1 MVSHS
6 PSSSL
11 LRPLV
16 VLIPGIGG
24 SVLADAGGRTVYDVN
39 VSKGAA
45 RAFDPAVL
53 AIDNELHAM
62 RLISSYGIAFKQLVT
77 GYENLWSALVQ
88 RLGLSQV
95 DTAVAGERLIRPN
108 ASLLAF
114 PYDFRQSVAHTAE
127 LLDRELRRRAQGR
140 PVVLVGHSMGGLVA
154 AWWWAFLSD
163 GIEVKEILTLGTP
176 YRGAAKALDV
186 LVNQLSFSGLRLSGI
201 TEVIRGWNSVFDLL
215 PHCQVVEKGT
225 GHCYPYE
232 LLSAVTSVVPDFA
245 ARARKAYAA
254 NKELHK
260 RLEERASRE
269 GNPLTLY
276 YSQGHATLSRTV
288 LKSGALTVLKEPPSW
303 LPREWDSGDGT
314 VPMFSAIPHFL
325 EGSARAW
332 RRLPQK
338 HLGLVEADAVANHL
352 GGYGLRPLSAAARG
366 GRDEGRGAY
375 LCVDLDDTVPANEVR
390 TVAVR
395 VLGAD
400 GSPVIA
406 KDVGLLASG
415 HRVRGE
421 RDRESW
427 KVTLPPLDSGVH
439 KVTIQAVGLP
449 GGSRAVFH
457 GRVGAVSCENE

>member
-1 MVSHS
+1 MSQS

-39 VSKGAA
+39 ASKGVA
-45 RAFDPAVL
+45 RALDPAVL
-53 AIDNELHAM
+53 AIDNDLHAM

-77 GYENLWSALVQ
+77 GYEHLWAALVQ
-88 RLGLSQV
+88 RLGLSQA
-95 DTAVAGERLIRPN
+95 DTAVAGEKLVRPN

-114 PYDFRQSVAHTAE
+114 PYDFRQSVSHAAE
-127 LLDRELRRRAQGR
+127 LLDRHLRQRAQGR

-163 GIEVKEILTLGTP
+163 GIEVKEIITLGTP

-186 LVNQLSFSGLRLSGI
+186 LVNRLSFSGLRLSGI
-201 TEVIRGWNSVFDLL
+201 TDVIRGWESVFDLL
-215 PHCQVVEKGT
+215 PHCQVVEEGAE
-225 GHCYPYE
+225 HCYPYE
-232 LLSAVTSVVPDFA
+232 LPSAVTSVIPDFA
-245 ARARKAYAA
+245 VRARRAYTA
-254 NKELHK
+254 NKDLHK
-260 RLEERASRE
+260 KLEERANRE

-288 LKSGALTVLKEPPSW
+288 LEAGVLTVSKESPSW
-303 LPREWDSGDGT
+303 LPRGWDAGDGT
-314 VPMFSAIPHFL
+314 VPMFSAVPHFL
-325 EGSARAW
+325 EGGARAW
-332 RRLPQK
+332 HRLPQK

-352 GGYGLRPLSAAARG
+352 GGYGLRPLTAAARG
-366 GRDEGRGAY
+366 GGDESRGTY
-375 LCVDLDDTVPANEVR
+375 LCVDLDDTVPANEEQ

-395 VLGAD
+395 VLDAD

-406 KDVGLLASG
+406 EDVGLLAAG
-415 HRVRGE
+415 HRVRGK
-421 RDRESW
+421 RDGDSW
-427 KVTLPPLDSGVH
+427 IVTLPPLGSGVH
-439 KVTIQAVGLP
+439 KVTIQAVVLP

-457 GRVGAVSCENE
+457 GRVGAVTCENQ

>member
-1 MVSHS
+1 MSQS

-16 VLIPGIGG
+16 VLVPGIGG
-24 SVLADAGGRTVYDVN
+24 SVLADACGRTVYDVN
-39 VSKGAA
+39 ASKGVA
-45 RAFDPAVL
+45 RVLDPTALAV
-53 AIDNELHAM
+53 DKELRAM
-62 RLISSYGIAFKQLVT
+62 KPIRSYGIAFKQLVT
-77 GYENLWSALVQ
+77 GYENLWAALVQ
-88 RLGLSQV
+88 GLGLSQAE
-95 DTAVAGERLIRPN
+95 TAVAGERLVRPN

-140 PVVLVGHSMGGLVA
+140 PVVLVAHSMGGLVA

-163 GIEVKEILTLGTP
+163 GIEVKEIVTLGTP

-201 TEVIRGWNSVFDLL
+201 TEVIRGWDSVFDLL

-232 LLSAVTSVVPDFA
+232 LPPSVTSVVPDFA

-254 NKELHK
+254 NRELHK

-288 LKSGALTVLKEPPSW
+288 LQSGVLTVSKEPPSW
-303 LPREWDSGDGT
+303 LPREWDAGDGT

-325 EGSARAW
+325 EDSARAW
-332 RRLPQK
+332 HRLPQK
-338 HLGLVEADAVANHL
+338 HLGLVEADTVANHL

-366 GRDEGRGAY
+366 GGDEGRGAY
-375 LCVDLDDTVPANEVR
+375 LCVDLDDTVAAKEEQA
-390 TVAVR
+390 VAVR
-395 VLGAD
+395 VLDAN

-406 KDVGLLASG
+406 KDVGLLAAG

-421 RDRESW
+421 RDGESW
-427 KVTLPPLDSGVH
+427 KVTLPPLDPGVH

-449 GGSRAVFH
+449 RGSRAVFH
-457 GRVGAVSCENE
+457 GRVGAVSCENQ

>member
-1 MVSHS
+1 MSQS

-88 RLGLSQV
+88 RLGLSQA

-127 LLDRELRRRAQGR
+127 LLNRELRRRAQGR
-140 PVVLVGHSMGGLVA
+140 PVVLVAHSMGGLVA

-163 GIEVKEILTLGTP
+163 GIEVKEIVTLGTP

-186 LVNQLSFSGLRLSGI
+186 LVNQLSVSGLRLSGI
-201 TEVIRGWNSVFDLL
+201 TEVIREWESVFDLL
-215 PHCQVVEKGT
+215 PHCQVVEEGA

-232 LLSAVTSVVPDFA
+232 LPPAVTSVVPDFA

-303 LPREWDSGDGT
+303 LPREWDAGDGT
-314 VPMFSAIPHFL
+314 VPMFSA
-325 EGSARAW
+325 RAW
-332 RRLPQK
+332 HRLPQK
-338 HLGLVEADAVANHL
+338 HQGLVEADTVANHL
-352 GGYGLRPLSAAARG
+352 GGYGRRLLSAAARG
-366 GRDEGRGAY
+366 SGDEGRGAY
-375 LCVDLDDTVPANEVR
+375 LCVDLDDTVPANEEQA
-390 TVAVR
+390 VAVR
-395 VLGAD
+395 VLDTD
-400 GSPVIA
+400 GSPVAA
-406 KDVGLLASG
+406 KDVGLLATG
-415 HRVRGE
+415 HRVGGE
-421 RDRESW
+421 RDGESW
-427 KVTLPPLDSGVH
+427 KVTLPPLDPGVH

-449 GGSRAVFH
+449 GGNRAVFH
-457 GRVGAVSCENE
+457 GRVGAVTCENQ

>member
-1 MVSHS
+1 MSQS

-39 VSKGAA
+39 ASKGVA
-45 RAFDPAVL
+45 RVLDPAAL
-53 AIDNELHAM
+53 AVDNELRAT
-62 RLISSYGIAFKQLVT
+62 RPISSYGIAFKQLVT
-77 GYENLWSALVQ
+77 GYEHLWAALVQ
-88 RLGLSQV
+88 GLGLSQAE
-95 DTAVAGERLIRPN
+95 TAVAGERLVRPN

-127 LLDRELRRRAQGR
+127 LLNRHIRQRAQGR

-163 GIEVKEILTLGTP
+163 GIEVKEIVTLGTP

-186 LVNQLSFSGLRLSGI
+186 LVNQLSFFGLPLSGI
-201 TEVIRGWNSVFDLL
+201 TEVIREWDSVFDLL
-215 PHCQVVEKGT
+215 PHYRVVEEGE

-232 LLSAVTSVVPDFA
+232 LPSAVTSDIPDFA
-245 ARARKAYAA
+245 VRAERAYAG

-260 RLEERASRE
+260 NLEERASRE

-288 LKSGALTVLKEPPSW
+288 LESDALTVLKELPSW
-303 LPREWDSGDGT
+303 LPREWDAGDGT

-332 RRLPQK
+332 HRLPQK
-338 HLGLVEADAVANHL
+338 HQGLVEADAVANHL
-352 GGYGLRPLSAAARG
+352 GGYGLRPLSPAARG
-366 GRDEGRGAY
+366 GGDESRGTY
-375 LCVDLDDTVPANEVR
+375 LCVDLDDTVAANEEHA
-390 TVAVR
+390 VAVK
-395 VLGAD
+395 VLDAD
-400 GSPVIA
+400 GSSVVA
-406 KDVGLLASG
+406 KDVGLLVAG

-421 RDRESW
+421 RDGESW

-449 GGSRAVFH
+449 GGSRTVFH
-457 GRVGAVSCENE
+457 GRVGAVACENQ

>member
-1 MVSHS
+1 MSQS

-24 SVLADAGGRTVYDVN
+24 SVLADADGRTVYDVN
-39 VSKGAA
+39 ASVLGT
-45 RAFDPAVL
+45 RAHDPAAL
-53 AIDNELHAM
+53 SINNELHAT

-88 RLGLSQV
+88 RLGLSQAE
-95 DTAVAGERLIRPN
+95 TAVAGERLVRPN

-114 PYDFRQSVAHTAE
+114 PYDFRQSVSHTAE
-127 LLDRELRRRAQGR
+127 VLDRHLRQRAQGR

-163 GIEVKEILTLGTP
+163 GIEVKEIVTLGTP

-186 LVNQLSFSGLRLSGI
+186 LVNRLSFSGLRLSGI
-201 TEVIRGWNSVFDLL
+201 TEVIRGWESVFDLL
-215 PHCQVVEKGT
+215 PHCQVVEQGT
-225 GHCYPYE
+225 GHSYPYE
-232 LLSAVTSVVPDFA
+232 LPSAVTSAIPDFA
-245 ARARKAYAA
+245 VRAQRAYAA
-254 NKELHK
+254 NKELHM

-269 GNPLTLY
+269 GNPMTLY

-288 LKSGALTVLKEPPSW
+288 FEAGALTVTKEPPAW
-303 LPREWDSGDGT
+303 LPRPWDAGDGT

-325 EGSARAW
+325 EDSARAW
-332 RRLPQK
+332 HRLPQK
-338 HLGLVEADAVANHL
+338 HSGLVEADAVANHL

-366 GRDEGRGAY
+366 GGDEGWGAY
-375 LCVDLDDTVPANEVR
+375 LCVDLEDTVPANEER
-390 TVAVR
+390 TIAVR
-395 VLGAD
+395 ALDAD
-400 GSPVIA
+400 GSPVTV
-406 KDVGLLASG
+406 KDVGLRAAD

-421 RDRESW
+421 RDGESW
-427 KVTLPPLDSGVH
+427 KVTLPPLEPGVH

-457 GRVGAVSCENE
+457 GRVGAVSCENQ